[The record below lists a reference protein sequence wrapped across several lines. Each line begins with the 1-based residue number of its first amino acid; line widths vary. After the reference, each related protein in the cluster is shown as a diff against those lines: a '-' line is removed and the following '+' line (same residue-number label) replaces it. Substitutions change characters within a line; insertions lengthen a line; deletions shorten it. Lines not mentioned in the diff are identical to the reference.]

1 MSATDEIAEYSP
13 EWLKLFDGGATV
25 AEGGECDAES
35 GLTEKQVGLRREL
48 AARLEEGR
56 VLEGPELQRWG
67 DVRCQLR
74 YLRARGWDVEKALAL
89 LRGTVAW
96 RQEYGPQ
103 LSSSRMERELLR
115 REVASQKMYIAG
127 QDRSGRPV
135 VVMRPARDNTGDE
148 DAEWKVRYLVWVA
161 ERAAELMD
169 SGRGVEKMV
178 WLIEMSG
185 MKVAMTH
192 SMSITKECI
201 NVMQS
206 HYVERLGKAFFINA
220 PWLFNA
226 LWRVISPFL
235 DPVTKAKV
243 SFIKNDKSGLR
254 ELHRTVDPSQLEPD
268 LAGTFNHNFEI
279 EHWVRTGEF
288 QHSDGPSVEMAGN
301 S

>member
-161 ERAAELMD
+161 ERGAGGT
-169 SGRGVEKMV
+169 GRGR
-178 WLIEMSG
+178 G
-185 MKVAMTH
+185 GG
-192 SMSITKECI
+192 
-201 NVMQS
+201 
-206 HYVERLGKAFFINA
+206 ER
-220 PWLFNA
+220 
-226 LWRVISPFL
+226 
-235 DPVTKAKV
+235 
-243 SFIKNDKSGLR
+243 
-254 ELHRTVDPSQLEPD
+254 
-268 LAGTFNHNFEI
+268 
-279 EHWVRTGEF
+279 
-288 QHSDGPSVEMAGN
+288 
-301 S
+301 